1 MLIKAKKV
9 IKVRVGVTRSQHVR
23 VTVIVLARDAIA
35 AASLLLLLLLR
46 AYILS
51 RRANGAEVM
60 RCLHGVTTQTG
71 EKLIKTAELYSRIQQ
86 T

>member
-1 MLIKAKKV
+1 
-9 IKVRVGVTRSQHVR
+9 VTRSQHVR

-35 AASLLLLLLLR
+35 SASLLLLLTR

-86 T
+86 TVRLKVIARC

>member
-35 AASLLLLLLLR
+35 AASLLLLLLLLR

-51 RRANGAEVM
+51 RRANA
-60 RCLHGVTTQTG
+60 Q
-71 EKLIKTAELYSRIQQ
+71 K
-86 T
+86 